1 MSFGAPENHQ
11 YPDLPPPRSQ
21 PPSISDVIVAPFW
34 TSIIVAYTVADDVEI
49 QSVYAEMLDSNYML
63 IEMKQ
68 AEAVPDGAVSYDEV
82 FNFLNLAPGNSYIV
96 KIYGV
101 DTNDNITSREEYTQI
116 ADMTAPV
123 ITEFQLYSPTSR
135 HLKMD
140 VNVPDDS
147 EVMYFAP
154 PHSI

>member
-1 MSFGAPENHQ
+1 MDTDNRR
-11 YPDLPPPRSQ
+11 L
-21 PPSISDVIVAPFW
+21 
-34 TSIIVAYTVADDVEI
+34 YTVANDVEI
-49 QSVYAEMLDSNYML
+49 QSVYADVLDSNCEL
-63 IEMKQ
+63 IELNQ
-68 AEAVPDGAVSYDEV
+68 AEDIPDGTVSYTAA

-96 KIYGV
+96 KMYGV